1 MCRHLAYLGPVVPLA
16 DLLLTPSHSLLR
28 QSWQPRDMR
37 GGGTVN
43 ADGFGIGWYPPEDVA
58 VSCPEA
64 HLGEPVRYRRN
75 IPIWADESLPGIAEV
90 TRSGAVLAAIR
101 NGTTGMALT
110 ETACAPFTERR
121 WLFSH
126 NGIITGWPASVAK
139 LGERLPVT
147 DLLTLDAPTDSALVW
162 ALVLDR
168 LRSGEGPAE
177 AVAAVVAD
185 VDAAAPESRLNLLLT
200 DGEQVVATAWS
211 HALSVR
217 RTADSV
223 AVSSEPWDPDDD
235 SWQPVPDRH
244 LVLATRET
252 LEVHPME
259 GPL

>member
-28 QSWQPRDMR
+28 QSWEPADMR

-43 ADGFGIGWYPPEDVA
+43 ADGFGIGWYPPDDE
-58 VSCPEA
+58 
-64 HLGEPVRYRRN
+64 HLDEPVRYRRN

-90 TRSGAVLAAIR
+90 TRSGAVLAAVR

-126 NGIITGWPASVAK
+126 NGLVTGWPASVAK
-139 LGERLPVT
+139 LAERLPVT
-147 DLLTLDAPTDSALVW
+147 DLLTLDAPTDSALLW

-168 LRSGEGPAE
+168 LRSGDAPAD
-177 AVAAVVAD
+177 AVTGVLAD
-185 VDAAAPESRLNLLLT
+185 VVAAAPESRLNLLLT
-200 DGEQVVATAWS
+200 DGEQLVATAWS
-211 HALSVR
+211 HSLSVR
-217 RTADSV
+217 RTAESV
-223 AVSSEPWDPDDD
+223 AVSSEPWDTNDET
-235 SWQPVPDRH
+235 WRPVPDRH
-244 LVLATRET
+244 VVLATRET

>member
-28 QSWQPRDMR
+28 QSWEPADMR

-43 ADGFGIGWYPPEDVA
+43 ADGFGIGWYPPNDE
-58 VSCPEA
+58 
-64 HLGEPVRYRRN
+64 HLDEPVRYRRN

-90 TRSGAVLAAIR
+90 TRSGAVLAAVR

-126 NGIITGWPASVAK
+126 NGLVTGWPASVAK
-139 LGERLPVT
+139 LAERLPVT
-147 DLLTLDAPTDSALVW
+147 DLLTLDAPTDSALLW

-168 LRSGEGPAE
+168 LRSGDAPAD
-177 AVAAVVAD
+177 AVTGVLAD
-185 VDAAAPESRLNLLLT
+185 VVAAAPESRLNLLLT
-200 DGEQVVATAWS
+200 DGEQLVATAWS
-211 HALSVR
+211 HSLSVR
-217 RTADSV
+217 RTAESV
-223 AVSSEPWDPDDD
+223 AVSSEPWDTNDET
-235 SWQPVPDRH
+235 WRPVPDRH
-244 LVLATRET
+244 VVLATRET